1 MISFKRCF
9 IYHFGSIVLGG
20 LLLGLISI
28 FRSFFEYLYVK
39 NIYNYLIR
47 EMQNIWEILMVVNFV
62 LNVVHVVFGVL
73 KDFYNF

>member
-39 NIYNYLIR
+39 YIYIF
-47 EMQNIWEILMVVNFV
+47 ILE
-62 LNVVHVVFGVL
+62 
-73 KDFYNF
+73 KCRIYEKY